1 MAEIVDFSRISS
13 LWTRASEL
21 IRELNYLII
30 NTPTLDSDN
39 EGHLNMKEAFQ
50 LKEQLNIQNLI
61 FTNINHTTLTPE
73 ELDEKFSNYPVVILA
88 YNGLELDILLY

>member
-21 IRELNYLII
+21 IKELNYLIV
-30 NTPTLDSDN
+30 NTPTLNSDN
-39 EGHLNMKEAFQ
+39 EGHFNRNEAFQ

-61 FTNINHTTLTPE
+61 FTHINHATLTPE
-73 ELDEKFSNYPVVILA
+73 ALDKKFSNYPVVNLA
-88 YNGLELDILLY
+88 YDGLELKI